1 MSSGTKRGL
10 DLIEK
15 VNEINRFVLAHLLKV
30 MHMLAEGT
38 FGVHIVVDVYAAA
51 VGDFGELGLNIVDEG
66 TKFADVDTAAFLELV
81 VQVGDEGAPDNEHL
95 GHRINR

>member
-1 MSSGTKRGL
+1 
-10 DLIEK
+10 
-15 VNEINRFVLAHLLKV
+15 
-30 MHMLAEGT
+30 MLAEGT